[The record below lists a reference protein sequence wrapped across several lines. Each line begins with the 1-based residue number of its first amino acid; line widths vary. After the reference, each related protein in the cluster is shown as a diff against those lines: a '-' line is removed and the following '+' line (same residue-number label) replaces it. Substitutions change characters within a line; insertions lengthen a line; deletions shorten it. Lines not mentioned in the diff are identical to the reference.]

1 MQSFFQKNAGFILL
15 IVGIALIVMSVVM
28 VNNST
33 VYGEV
38 GATVID
44 RWDNFGEDIPA
55 YGYRLRYFVDGNTYE
70 TTMDDSDYM
79 EIGTKYGLYYD
90 KNNPEITM
98 AVESVNTIYIPV
110 GIGILLI
117 VVGAL
122 FTLKRF
128 KPDLLPGWIKFEQ

>member
-117 VVGAL
+117 VVA
-122 FTLKRF
+122 K
-128 KPDLLPGWIKFEQ
+128 